1 MMETMKTAIACALAL
16 GLAGAGVQADGLD
29 CCRNGGEKTAACC
42 AGGDAGQKICL
53 QIKDVTAAV
62 AAERLSKA
70 IGAEVRLQGQSFGM
84 ISLKICAAS
93 PQAALAQAATA
104 IHARW
109 RPAYIFGAGS
119 VNDKPMAG
127 EPSLSVVFRNAPAA
141 SAAYVAAARAGAVL
155 IADKPLT
162 GKVNFSGKGVP
173 VGTVLDV
180 IATAAGVNWKP
191 AYVIQMGSEIVS
203 RRPTNLKRGPNN
215 LLKPRPDSP
224 LTHLHRTPGGVEG
237 VAPAPGMIVKD
248 PQAESAR
255 LEQEAIRRAQLGE
268 WAGVFTLDS
277 PKEIRRAIRDLRIRV
292 ETAIQKL
299 ESYPPQ
305 NRHLGAAM
313 WHARYLRMIEDLKSL
328 TPEQQKQVQPVLEAM
343 KYFAEDPEKTN

>member
-1 MMETMKTAIACALAL
+1 METMKTAIACALAL
-16 GLAGAGVQADGLD
+16 GLAGAGVRADGLD
-29 CCRNGGEKTAACC
+29 CCRTGGEKTGACC

-53 QIKDVTAAV
+53 EIEGAS
-62 AAERLSKA
+62 AAEAAQRLSKA

-84 ISLKICAAS
+84 ISLKLCAAS
-93 PQAALAQAATA
+93 PQAAMAQAATA
-104 IHARW
+104 MHARW

-119 VNDKPMAG
+119 VNDKPVVG

-141 SAAYVAAARAGAVL
+141 SAAFIAAARAGAVL

-191 AYVIQMGSEIVS
+191 AYVIQIGPEQVS
-203 RRPTNLKRGPNN
+203 RRPIDSRGSKSI
-215 LLKPRPDSP
+215 LKPRADSP
-224 LTHLHRTPGGVEG
+224 LTHLHRNPGGLDG

-255 LEQEAIRRAQLGE
+255 LEQEAIRRAKLGE
-268 WAGVFTLDS
+268 WAGIFTLES

-313 WHARYLRMIEDLKSL
+313 WHARYLRMNEDLKSL
-328 TPEQQKQVQPVLEAM
+328 TPEQQKQVQPILDAM